1 MMGCYK
7 IIKGGDWMQ
16 KELKDLR
23 GCLCEQEEDTEV
35 LLATGDYTILEATK
49 DKFGLTLVAWGE
61 GTVYYKP
68 RYCPFC
74 GRHL

>member
-1 MMGCYK
+1 MR
-7 IIKGGDWMQ
+7 
-16 KELKDLR
+16 KELNDLQ

-35 LLATGDYTILEATK
+35 FLAYGDYTDLEATK

-61 GTVYYKP
+61 GTAYYRP
-68 RYCPFC
+68 MYCPFC